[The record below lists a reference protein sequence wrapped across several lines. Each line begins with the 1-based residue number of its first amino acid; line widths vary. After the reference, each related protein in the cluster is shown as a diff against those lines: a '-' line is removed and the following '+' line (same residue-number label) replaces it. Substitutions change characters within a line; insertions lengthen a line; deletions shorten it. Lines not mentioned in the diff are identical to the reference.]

1 MLSFSGWNLFGT
13 FSSMMKEQ
21 GLNMLLNLFFGPVVN
36 AARGV
41 AYQVVSA
48 LRGFTTNIYT
58 ASRPQFTQS
67 YAQGDSRRTIQL
79 MYSTSKL
86 CFILLF
92 ILSLPVIIEIEYVL
106 DIWLG
111 DNIPDHTPMFVTL
124 VIISSLVCVFNPAMS
139 FVVHATGKMR
149 LYQVVGSLTDLLI
162 LPVSYVVLKMGYQP
176 ESVFVIYII
185 FSVIQQYVCLVIVKG
200 LVYFSIGD
208 YIKRVWIPLIIIAL
222 CCSLISE
229 YIHISMQ
236 QGFLRLC
243 IITFVSS
250 ATAITLSYFIALDT
264 SERLIFKNFLNK
276 LIRIKGR

>member
-1 MLSFSGWNLFGT
+1 
-13 FSSMMKEQ
+13 
-21 GLNMLLNLFFGPVVN
+21 
-36 AARGV
+36 
-41 AYQVVSA
+41 
-48 LRGFTTNIYT
+48 
-58 ASRPQFTQS
+58 
-67 YAQGDSRRTIQL
+67 

-208 YIKRVWIPLIIIAL
+208 YMRETSFAQNWTIYYWAYWIVW
-222 CCSLISE
+222 CC
-229 YIHISMQ
+229 
-236 QGFLRLC
+236 
-243 IITFVSS
+243 
-250 ATAITLSYFIALDT
+250 ATPFFIALI
-264 SERLIFKNFLNK
+264 S
-276 LIRIKGR
+276 KGRTIKNMVLGTYGWGLAGTFMSFIIIGNYGLAQELKHGVNISGFIGDGGSMYDAILKIFDTLP